1 MFKSYLKSAVRN
13 LMKFKFISFINLF
26 GLAVGLSCC
35 LLIFGFV
42 LHELSYDRYHENAS
56 NIYRVER
63 SFVNPETGIPS
74 LELGSAAPAVG
85 SLMENDFD
93 EIKELTR
100 IVAAPGSTTLTYDDK
115 TFKGQKVYFA
125 GENFMK
131 IFDINVLKGNPEKA
145 LTDPFSIIITEEMAD
160 KYFRGEEA
168 VGKILRLNNELD
180 LRVSAVYE
188 SFPANS
194 HIHPQMIISMSTM
207 EDEAWYGE
215 GYLTSNWSNNSFFT
229 YILLPEGY
237 NHENLEAKLPDF
249 LDRHIKEDYG
259 LKPSKYNS
267 LSLKPLTDIHLYS
280 QTDLEAEENGNIK
293 RVYIF
298 SAIAI
303 FILLIAC
310 INYMNLSTARSLL
323 RAKEVGVRKV
333 IGARKNELVT
343 QFLSESVLIS
353 WIALILAFA
362 LTWLAFPF
370 LSKISGQEISF
381 EILLNWKI
389 LLPLLMIPFIV
400 GIVSGIYPAF
410 FLSSFQAAQTLK
422 GVYTGGKNGAT
433 FRKAL
438 VVLQFSISVIL
449 IIGTVVVLE
458 QLKFMQEKPL
468 GFEREQ
474 VITITNN
481 SALSSTFDA
490 FRNELEQNPSIKE
503 IGRSSLIPTD
513 NLLDAMQATINHGDS
528 MAPTTASI
536 KFVTV
541 DDNFIPTYGISLIAG
556 RNFSREF
563 GRDTSSFII
572 NEAALGV
579 LGVQTAQEALG
590 KEFHYGD
597 RSGRLVG
604 VVKDFNFE
612 SLHKRILPLVF
623 FKPSQEGAYRNISV
637 KLSEDNFSDGI
648 EHLEKTWQRFVPE
661 APFEYKLL
669 ESTYENL
676 YRTERRQST
685 IFLIFSCVAIGIACL
700 GLFGL
705 SAFTIGQ
712 RLKEIGIRRVLGAKT
727 SSIVALLSKDFLK
740 LVILA
745 AVMAFPV
752 AWFAMN
758 AWLKDFAY
766 RIDIPVWSFIA
777 AGLVA
782 VFIAFLTISFLTIR
796 AATANP
802 VKNLRIE

>member
-1 MFKSYLKSAVRN
+1 MYKSYFKSAVRN
-13 LMKFKFISFINLF
+13 LMKFKFISLINLS
-26 GLAVGLSCC
+26 GLTVGLSCC
-35 LLIFGFV
+35 LLILSFV
-42 LHELSYDRYHENAS
+42 LHELSYDRYHEHAS

-85 SLMENDFD
+85 SLMKNDFN

-100 IVAAPGSTTLTYDDK
+100 LVAAPGNTALTYDNK

-125 GENFMK
+125 GENFLE
-131 IFDINVLKGNPEKA
+131 IFDINVLKGNPGKA
-145 LTDPFSIIITEEMAD
+145 LADPFSVMITEEMAE
-160 KYFRGEEA
+160 KYFGGDEA
-168 VGKILRLNNELD
+168 LDKILRLNNELD

-188 SFPANS
+188 SFPENS
-194 HIHPQMIISMSTM
+194 HIHPQMLISMSTM

-215 GYLTSNWSNNSFFT
+215 GYLTENWSNNSFFT
-229 YILLPEGY
+229 YVLLPEGY
-237 NHENLEAKLPDF
+237 NHKTLEAKFPGF

-267 LSLKPLTDIHLYS
+267 LSLRPLTDIHLHS
-280 QTDLEAEENGNIK
+280 HTDLEAEENGDIK

-333 IGARKNELVT
+333 IGAGKRELVT
-343 QFLSESVLIS
+343 QFLGESVLIA
-353 WIALILAFA
+353 WIALILALA
-362 LTWLAFPF
+362 LTWLVFPF
-370 LSKISGQEISF
+370 LIQISGQEISF
-381 EILLNWKI
+381 HILLNWKI
-389 LLPLLMIPFIV
+389 LFPLLTIPLIV
-400 GIVSGIYPAF
+400 GLVSGIYPAF

-422 GVYTGGKNGAT
+422 GLYAAGKNGAA

-438 VVLQFSISVIL
+438 VVVQFSISVIL

-458 QLKFMQEKPL
+458 QLKFIQEKPL

-474 VITITNN
+474 VITMTNN
-481 SALSSTFDA
+481 SALFSKFDA
-490 FRNELEQNPSIKE
+490 FRTELQQHPSILE
-503 IGRSSLIPTD
+503 VGRSSRIPTE
-513 NLLDAMQATINHGDS
+513 NLLDAMQATISQGDS

-541 DDNFIPTYGISLIAG
+541 DNNFIPTYGIDLIAG

-563 GRDTSSFII
+563 GGDTTSFIV

-579 LGVQTAQEALG
+579 LGVATAEDALG
-590 KEFHYGD
+590 KEFQYGD

-604 VVKDFNFE
+604 VVNDFNFE
-612 SLHKRILPLVF
+612 SLHQRILPLVF
-623 FKPSQEGAYRNISV
+623 FKPSQEGFYRNISV
-637 KLSEDNFSDGI
+637 KLSEEDFSGGLQ
-648 EHLEKTWQRFVPE
+648 HLEKTWQNFVPE
-661 APFEYKLL
+661 APFDYQLL
-669 ESTYENL
+669 ESTYEDL
-676 YRTERRQST
+676 YRTEIRQGT
-685 IFLIFSCVAIGIACL
+685 IFLIFSCIAIAIACL

-705 SAFTIGQ
+705 SAFTISQ
-712 RLKEIGIRRVLGAKT
+712 RAKEIGIRRVLGAKT
-727 SSIVALLSKDFLK
+727 LTIIALLSKDFLK

-745 AVMAFPV
+745 AIMAFPV

-758 AWLKDFAY
+758 AWLQDFAY
-766 RIDIPVWSFIA
+766 RIDIPVWSFFA

-782 VFIAFLTISFLTIR
+782 ILIAFLTISSLTIK
-796 AATANP
+796 AAIANP
-802 VKNLRIE
+802 VENLRTE